1 VKLAM
6 VEADSGTMG
15 RVSVFSDLRAAG
27 KVVRNAIRSRRN
39 RRVVE
44 RYMLEHEQPAP
55 GSVRIAVYFADT
67 RVNLYQIRQW
77 YAPLAELAETH
88 SVVIITRSPGATL
101 SLMEESPVPVIYK
114 RRVTDLEEFVEE
126 QDLRIVFYVNQ
137 NQKNFQMFRY
147 GRMWHVFINHGES
160 DKMYMTTNQFKAY
173 DYSLVAGQAALD
185 RLSRK
190 LWDFDLARK
199 AIPIGRPQADHF
211 AGELPYTPDDRTVVL
226 YAPTWEGDR
235 PAAAY
240 GSIAS
245 HGVALTAAVLASP
258 KHRLVYRP
266 HPRSG
271 VIDPEYR
278 AANQRIIAAI
288 AAANQRTP
296 SAQHIFDDGPR
307 MGWQLAAADVAIT
320 DISAMVYD
328 RLATGKPIIVARP
341 VSPDAEVDETGFLG
355 SAAWL
360 TSDHAADVL
369 ALIDTV
375 LLDENARA
383 TLAHWAERHF
393 GDTTPGAATARF
405 HAAVADLLA
414 EWDRHAQIHVAD
426 RHVSESDPLDDED
439 DEEGLPPED

>member
-1 VKLAM
+1 
-6 VEADSGTMG
+6 MG
-15 RVSVFSDLRAAG
+15 WMSVISDLNAAR

-39 RRVVE
+39 RRLVE
-44 RYMLEHEQPAP
+44 RHMAEHPAEP
-55 GSVRIAVYFADT
+55 GSVRIGVYFADT

-77 YAPLAELAETH
+77 YAPLAELATTH
-88 SVVIITRSPGATL
+88 PVAIITRSPGATL
-101 SLMEESPVPVIYK
+101 TMLEESPVPVHYT
-114 RRVTDLEEFVEE
+114 RRVTDLEQYVDT

-173 DYSLVAGQAALD
+173 DYALVAGQAALD

-190 LWDFDLARK
+190 LWDFDLERK

-211 AGELPYTPDDRTVVL
+211 AAELPYTPDDRVVVL

-245 HGVALTAAVLASP
+245 HGIALADAVLASP
-258 KHRLVYRP
+258 RHRLIYRP

-271 VIDPEYR
+271 VIDKAYAE
-278 AANQRIIAAI
+278 ANRRIVDAI
-288 AAANQRTP
+288 AEANRRDP
-296 SAQHIFDDGPR
+296 SAQHVHDDGSSL
-307 MGWQLAAADVAIT
+307 GWQLAAADVAIT

-341 VSPDAEVDETGFLG
+341 VSEDAEIDESGFLG

-360 TSDHAADVL
+360 TADRAGDVL
-369 ALIDTV
+369 ALV
-375 LLDENARA
+375 DEVRGDAAALAN
-383 TLAHWAERHF
+383 LAHWSERHF
-393 GDTTPGAATARF
+393 GDTAPGAATARF
-405 HAAVADLLA
+405 HAAIERLLA
-414 EWDRHAQIHVAD
+414 EWDRHAAIHAD
-426 RHVSESDPLDDED
+426 DRRSSESDPLDDED
-439 DEEGLPPED
+439 DEEGLPPTED